1 MFRAWCD
8 TLEQDVLIWPTSI
21 EDIANTDRGI
31 VLTYKC
37 ACGNQG
43 QMLSG
48 AASHKTITGHTRPQA
63 TNVLAHSG

>member
-8 TLEQDVLIWPTSI
+8 KWEQDVLVWPTSI

-37 ACGNQG
+37 ACGNHG
-43 QMLSG
+43 EMLTG
-48 AASHKTITGHTRPQA
+48 AASHNTVTGHIR
-63 TNVLAHSG
+63 H